1 MSIISMIAILIV
13 VLAVVLSLIL
23 LAIPFRKAAKEV
35 ADPRFHHY
43 QYLRN
48 KKFSPEIE
56 AKIVMVHEKAMGEG
70 ICKKTEMPKLPV
82 IKPEITITN
91 SEPQYKGVVK

>member
-1 MSIISMIAILIV
+1 MTTILIV
-13 VLAVVLSLIL
+13 VLVVVVGLIL
-23 LAIPFRKAAKEV
+23 LLIPFRKAVKEV

-43 QYLRN
+43 QYLAN

-56 AKIVMVHEKAMGEG
+56 AKIVMVHEKAIGGE
-70 ICKKTEMPKLPV
+70 ICKKTEIPKPPPV
-82 IKPEITITN
+82 KSDIIITN